1 MRTKQFYLVEV
12 AYIEFTYCSPGYPL
26 CNFKDNMHNKN
37 SSYMIKD
44 CMFVGNRATNNEV
57 TEQAHI
63 IQFRWLTGSDGNNA
77 GQGGSIHITFKGTN
91 SCNSI
96 EIINCTFQNNSAQ
109 YGGGIDAYATFQDH
123 SQENTLNV
131 TGCTFTDNLAL
142 ERTGGALSLGYV
154 SGSTVGL
161 NNITIQDTFF
171 MNNSAGEGGAI
182 YFFSERYKTVINSR
196 LQVINC
202 ELIGNTASIGAAISF
217 RPTAG
222 RSLFD
227 GITLTPR
234 ICRCSFINNQI
245 SNNTAFLK
253 SGNHTAK
260 HVIQSG
266 ILHIVNQLK
275 FNSVILFISERAGG
289 VLLVPFHLRSI

>member
-1 MRTKQFYLVEV
+1 MYMHHLSETYMQLRMYVYGI
-12 AYIEFTYCSPGYPL
+12 YIEFTYCSPGYPL

-44 CMFVGNRATNNEV
+44 CRFVGNRATNNEV

-77 GQGGSIHITFKGTN
+77 GQGGGIHITFKGNN
-91 SCNSI
+91 SRNSI

-109 YGGGIDAYATFQDH
+109 YGGGIDATFQDH
-123 SQENTLNV
+123 SQENTLNI

-142 ERTGGALSLGYV
+142 ERTGGALNLGYV

-171 MNNSAGEGGAI
+171 RNNSAGEGGAI

-202 ELIGNTASIGAAISF
+202 ELIE
-217 RPTAG
+217 
-222 RSLFD
+222 
-227 GITLTPR
+227 
-234 ICRCSFINNQI
+234 
-245 SNNTAFLK
+245 
-253 SGNHTAK
+253 
-260 HVIQSG
+260 
-266 ILHIVNQLK
+266 ILHPLGLP
-275 FNSVILFISERAGG
+275 SVSDQQQEDHYLMA
-289 VLLVPFHLRSI
+289 